1 MIKSSIKLKEK
12 ESNFFKFTKKRIR
25 KTFKIHS
32 YSGWNKSLIICIQF
46 NSSDSI
52 DNLFIKRYFPQI
64 FNKEKIFII
73 VSGKSK
79 FHSNKK
85 ILNLKKLDAISIFL
99 DNFYYNFKCK
109 KNTQLFIVSS
119 QNFKVR
125 KCKSIYFNFE
135 KDIKA
140 IDIWG
145 GQCLSR
151 SYTGVDLNL
160 VLFDLKSG
168 FKFSDKGHMNEQI
181 TWLISGSMNFY
192 CNNLKGR
199 LTKKN
204 GIDIGAFHEH
214 GGISNG
220 AQGFDAF
227 FPKRKEKK
235 YNYKSK
241 FLRF

>member
-1 MIKSSIKLKEK
+1 MIKCNIKLKIK
-12 ESNFFKFTKKRIR
+12 KSNFFKFKKKKIK
-25 KTFKIHS
+25 KTFKIYS
-32 YSGWNKSLIICIQF
+32 YSGRNKSLIICLEF
-46 NSSDSI
+46 NSTHSI

-73 VSGKSK
+73 TSGKSK
-79 FHSNKK
+79 CHSNKK
-85 ILNLKKLDAISIFL
+85 ILDLKKLDAISIFL
-99 DNFYYNFKCK
+99 DNFNYNFKCK

-119 QNFKVR
+119 QNFRIR
-125 KCKSIYFNFE
+125 KCRSIYFNFE
-135 KDIKA
+135 KDLKA

-145 GQCLSR
+145 GQCISR
-151 SYTGVDLNL
+151 SYVGVDLNL
-160 VLFDLKSG
+160 VLFNLKSE

-192 CNNLKGR
+192 CNNFKSR
-199 LTKKN
+199 LTKKK
-204 GIDIGAFHEH
+204 GVYIGAFHEH

-227 FPKRKEKK
+227 FPKRKEKR
-235 YNYKSK
+235 YNYKNK

>member
-1 MIKSSIKLKEK
+1 MKIKKR
-12 ESNFFKFTKKRIR
+12 NFFKFKKKRTKK
-25 KTFKIHS
+25 KFKI
-32 YSGWNKSLIICIQF
+32 YFYNGWNNSLIICLQF

-73 VSGKSK
+73 TSGKSK

-85 ILNLKKLDAISIFL
+85 TLDLNKLDAISIFL
-99 DNFYYNFKCK
+99 DNFNYNFKCK

-119 QNFKVR
+119 QNFRIK
-125 KCKSIYFNFE
+125 KCKSIYFNFV
-135 KDIKA
+135 KDIKV

-145 GQCLSR
+145 GQCISR
-151 SYTGVDLNL
+151 CYTGVDLNL

-168 FKFSDKGHMNEQI
+168 FKFSDKGHKNEQV

-192 CNNLKGR
+192 CNNFKSR

-204 GIDIGAFHEH
+204 VVHIGAFHKH
-214 GGISNG
+214 GGVSNG

-227 FPKRKEKK
+227 FPKRKEKR
-235 YNYKSK
+235 YNYKNK
-241 FLRF
+241 FIRF